1 MESGLVPNL
10 CPIGLGVSARDRDTE
25 RFAISN
31 PNPIP
36 LPAGVVLVDDW
47 QADDPQPYRVVMG
60 ADRGID
66 GHDLRVR
73 PSAIQFAD
81 GRIDD
86 GHIERLAIHVDDCD
100 RTLTAAQ
107 ARELAAV
114 LLAAADEVDGWARNA
129 DYAWADPAWH
139 VDSET
144 RTCCSDIGG
153 HTQECRPVSI
163 DASRLRE
170 ASDPMGDR
178 DSATVRAALTKP
190 IEGECTR

>member
-1 MESGLVPNL
+1 VRQRPAKPCTRVRLPSPPPLLRTRARLAQRESASLTRKRSLVQSQYRALRLTCYFKVWNQAS
-10 CPIGLGVSARDRDTE
+10 CPICAQS
-25 RFAISN
+25 
-31 PNPIP
+31 
-36 LPAGVVLVDDW
+36 
-47 QADDPQPYRVVMG
+47 
-60 ADRGID
+60 D

-86 GHIERLAIHVDDCD
+86 GHIERPAIHVDDCD

-114 LLAAADEVDGWARNA
+114 LLAAAEEVDGWARNA

-139 VDSET
+139 VYSET
-144 RTCCSDIGG
+144 RTCSSGIGG

-163 DASRLRE
+163 DASRLR
-170 ASDPMGDR
+170 
-178 DSATVRAALTKP
+178 
-190 IEGECTR
+190 